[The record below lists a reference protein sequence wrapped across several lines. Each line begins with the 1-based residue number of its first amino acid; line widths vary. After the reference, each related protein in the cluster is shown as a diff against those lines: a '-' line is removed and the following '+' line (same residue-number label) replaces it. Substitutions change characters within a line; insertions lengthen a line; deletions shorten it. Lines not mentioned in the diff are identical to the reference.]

1 MKYLNWSFALSFII
15 PSSRT
20 VRSFNQIRLQYKC
33 KFWFTVISVLKGAF
47 ASFLTRWITPRVR
60 IFFTLPL
67 CIPLRVCEVKGNR
80 NTGGQQ
86 KYGPAWLTDDH
97 SPKLNMQP
105 FLLLLSHTELLIFNI
120 LCKTNEEVRCF
131 FKMPS
136 DFKNYDGS
144 LVDVFKSSHD
154 NWVFKCRYVLC
165 NKN

>member
-1 MKYLNWSFALSFII
+1 MKHLNWSFALSFII

-20 VRSFNQIRLQYKC
+20 ARSFNQIRLQYKC
-33 KFWFTVISVLKGAF
+33 KFWSIMISVLKGTF
-47 ASFLTRWITPRVR
+47 ASFWMRWITPRVKKC
-60 IFFTLPL
+60 FYPTALSPST
-67 CIPLRVCEVKGNR
+67 RVRGERKSKHGR
-80 NTGGQQ
+80 AA
-86 KYGPAWLTDDH
+86 YAWLTDDH

-144 LVDVFKSSHD
+144 LVDCVFKSSHD